1 MFNFFQEITKFGKLF
16 YLRFVIPPCLKYLLF
31 LLPILVWSCKSINIP
46 EPIVEMID
54 PPLPVL
60 SVSKITMPIE
70 IDLQSQLNDV
80 EKSLPISFDGKQEQ
94 CEGVSF
100 NYKFI
105 REPINFQLTKT
116 GLYYEVDGK
125 FQLKLNYCPKC
136 HSLWD
141 EKGTCAIPRIYASCG
156 VGEPMRRVKVGYN
169 TTVSITN
176 SYIFNTETKLKR
188 FDVIDPCEI
197 TVFKYN
203 ATSQVEKQVK
213 NQLQSLEKDI
223 DRQIESVDIRSSIKD
238 VWRQLEEPMNLNDY
252 GFLYLKPKSISLSP
266 VTFDATNKRAELT
279 AELTVEPYITTNK
292 EQTIYSV
299 LPNQTTYTPGQGY
312 ALNILVK
319 ASYDSINKIMN
330 KNLIGYKIPFNG
342 KEISV
347 DSLHVLG
354 NQEQKLIIQVYFS
367 GSKKGEFYLIGTP
380 YITEDQFFVLT
391 NLAYDINSKS
401 ILLKTAK
408 WLFDKRILEELNK
421 SAKYDLNPLLNETK
435 TTITNQLNTQLDE
448 GVFLSGTVDRLAV
461 STILLG
467 ASGFFL
473 TTEVSGNMKLKM
485 K

>member
-1 MFNFFQEITKFGKLF
+1 
-16 YLRFVIPPCLKYLLF
+16 
-31 LLPILVWSCKSINIP
+31 
-46 EPIVEMID
+46 
-54 PPLPVL
+54 
-60 SVSKITMPIE
+60 
-70 IDLQSQLNDV
+70 
-80 EKSLPISFDGKQEQ
+80 
-94 CEGVSF
+94 
-100 NYKFI
+100 
-105 REPINFQLTKT
+105 
-116 GLYYEVDGK
+116 
-125 FQLKLNYCPKC
+125 
-136 HSLWD
+136 
-141 EKGTCAIPRIYASCG
+141 
-156 VGEPMRRVKVGYN
+156 
-169 TTVSITN
+169 
-176 SYIFNTETKLKR
+176 
-188 FDVIDPCEI
+188 
-197 TVFKYN
+197 
-203 ATSQVEKQVK
+203 
-213 NQLQSLEKDI
+213 
-223 DRQIESVDIRSSIKD
+223 
-238 VWRQLEEPMNLNDY
+238 MNLNDY

-367 GSKKGEFYLIGTP
+367 GSKKGAFYLIGTP

>member
-1 MFNFFQEITKFGKLF
+1 MNS
-16 YLRFVIPPCLKYLLF
+16 PCLKYLLF
-31 LLPILVWSCKSINIP
+31 LLPIFIWSCKSIDIP
-46 EPIVEMID
+46 EPIVEIID

-60 SVSKITMPIE
+60 PVSKITVPIE
-70 IDLQSQLNDV
+70 IELSSQLNDV

-100 NYKFI
+100 TYKFF

-125 FQLKLNYCPKC
+125 FQLKLSYCPKC

-141 EKGTCAIPRIYASCG
+141 EKGTCTIPRIYASCG
-156 VGEPMRRVKVGYN
+156 VGEPMRRVKVGYS

-176 SYIFNTETKLKR
+176 SYTFDTETKLKR
-188 FDVIDPCEI
+188 FDVLDPCEI
-197 TVFKYN
+197 TVFKYD
-203 ATSQVEKQVK
+203 ATSQLEKQVK
-213 NQLQSLEKDI
+213 NQLKSMEKDI
-223 DRQIESVDIRSSIKD
+223 DSQIESVDIRSTIKD
-238 VWRQLEEPMNLNDY
+238 VWRQLEEPMNLNEY

-279 AELTVEPYITTNK
+279 AELTAEPYINTNK
-292 EQTIYSV
+292 EQTIYSD
-299 LPNQTTYTPGQGY
+299 LPNQTKYTNGQGY

-319 ASYDSINKIMN
+319 ASYDSINKLMN
-330 KNLIGYKIPFNG
+330 KNLIGYKIPYNG
-342 KEISV
+342 KEISI

-367 GSKKGEFYLIGTP
+367 GSKKGVFYLVGTP

-391 NLAYDINSKS
+391 NLTYDINSKS
-401 ILLKTAK
+401 VLLKSAK

-421 SAKYDLNPLLNETK
+421 SAKYDLNPLLDETK
-435 TTITNQLNTQLDE
+435 KTITHQLNSQLDE
-448 GVFLSGTVDRLAV
+448 GVFLSGTVDRLVV
-461 STILLG
+461 SSIQLG
-467 ASGFFL
+467 TTGFFL
-473 TTEVSGNMKLKM
+473 STEVSGNMKLKM